1 MTHNDSHEKKDLVEP
16 VGWAQAASPEE
27 ILCVPIDDVLA
38 NLKSSNSGLTSEQA
52 QESLKTYGY
61 NEVAKKKRTTAVVKF
76 LSSFKNPLMLI
87 LLFAGVVTA
96 LPGLGGDPAEAAII
110 LTIVLLGVVLMYFQ
124 ESKAEQ
130 AAEEL
135 KQRVA
140 TTATVIRDGVSKEI
154 QLSEIVPGDVITL
167 SAGDLVPADARL
179 ITARDFFVD
188 QSALT
193 GESFPLEKTPS
204 PLSTQQACS
213 INEWNNYLFMG
224 TSAVSGSAMAV
235 VVKTGSFTDYGKIV
249 KKLVERRPET
259 EFERGLKRF
268 GYLIMQVTFALV
280 IFVLF
285 VKALSAHNTSEVLT
299 ALIFSVSLAVGLT
312 PELLP
317 VILSVNLSK
326 GALAMSKGGVI
337 VKDLASIQNFGNM
350 DVLCT
355 DKTGTLTENKVRL
368 ALHVDLEGNEDPK
381 VLLYSYLNSYYE
393 TGLKNPLDDA
403 ILEHEEVHTEGYD
416 KIDEV
421 PFDFVRR
428 RVSVVIEH
436 ERERFFI
443 TKGAPEEIFKVC
455 SYYELS
461 EKMYDLTSE
470 TERKIEQKYYDLS
483 AEGYRVLGIAYKK
496 VKEEKAV
503 YSLNDE
509 SEMIFLGFVAF
520 LDPPKE
526 TARDSLEK
534 FRKNN
539 IQLKVLTGD
548 NELVTRR
555 VCEQLG
561 FEVKGVV
568 MGVDVAKMN
577 DDALAR
583 VVETAN
589 IFARVT
595 PSQKDRIISALKS
608 NGHVVGFLGDGIN
621 DAPSMRVA
629 DVSISVENAV
639 DVAKES
645 ADIILLH
652 KDLTVL
658 DQGVLEGRKTFGNT
672 IKYVLMG
679 ISSNFGNMFSA
690 AGASLFIGTIT
701 NFQYPMLPIQILL
714 NNLLYD
720 LSELAIP
727 TDNVDEEYIEKPK
740 RLDISYIRNFML
752 YFGPVSSIF
761 DFLTFFIMLN
771 VFSAWNNGPLFQ
783 TAWFIE
789 SLCTQTLVIF
799 AIRTRKSPFFKSR
812 PSKTLVI
819 SSLSVVAVAI
829 WLPFSPLSGLFGFDR
844 YLPITFFL
852 FLAVFV
858 AAYFTMVES
867 LKTLFYK
874 RYGQRLEQILV
885 PAKGPPLL
893 TPTVRLTQNMVAVIC
908 LRPESEISEDS
919 LLEDLK
925 SIVAYPIES
934 DQVIRNLHHMRRTGL
949 VDIDWRKGIITRK
962 PSMKGYVEK
971 LTKSELWPRVADD
984 WQRISS
990 LVQSRYKQVNPEYQK
1005 LLQSWGPGQDRRVT

>member
-1 MTHNDSHEKKDLVEP
+1 MVAANAEEKKNLQKP
-16 VGWAQAASPEE
+16 VGWAQTASPQD
-27 ILCVPIDDVLA
+27 ILCVPIDDVLK
-38 NLKSSNSGLTSEQA
+38 NLKSSFSGLTSYQA

-61 NEVAKKKRTTAVVKF
+61 NEVAKRKRTTSVVKF

-87 LLFAGVVTA
+87 LLFAGLVTGF
-96 LPGLGGDPAEAAII
+96 LGDPVEATII
-110 LTIVLLGVVLMYFQ
+110 LIIVMLGVVLMFFQ
-124 ESKAEQ
+124 ESKAEK

-140 TTATVIRDGVSKEI
+140 TTATVIRDGGSKEI

-179 ITARDFFVD
+179 ITAKDFFVD

-204 PLSTQQACS
+204 ALSAQEACS
-213 INEWNNYLFMG
+213 VNEWNNYLFMG
-224 TSAVSGSAMAV
+224 TSAVSGSATAV

-259 EFERGLKRF
+259 EFERGLRRF
-268 GYLIMQVTFALV
+268 GYLIMQVTFVLV

-285 VKALSAHNTSEVLT
+285 VKAYTTNDVLG
-299 ALIFSVSLAVGLT
+299 ALLFSVSLAVGLT

-326 GALAMSKGGVI
+326 GALAMSRRGVI

-368 ALHVDLEGNEDPK
+368 ALHADLEGNEDAK

-393 TGLKNPLDDA
+393 TGLKNPLDEA
-403 ILEHEEVHTEGYD
+403 ILEHKEVHAEGYD

-428 RVSVVIEH
+428 RVSVVTEH
-436 ERERFFI
+436 ERERFFM

-461 EKMYDLTSE
+461 EKMYDLTPE

-496 VKEEKAV
+496 VKEEKTV
-503 YSLNDE
+503 YSINDE

-526 TARDSLEK
+526 TAKNSLEQ
-534 FRKNN
+534 FRRSN
-539 IQLKVLTGD
+539 IDLKVLTGD
-548 NELVTRR
+548 NELVTRK

-658 DQGVLEGRKTFGNT
+658 EQGVLEGRKTFGNT

-727 TDNVDEEYIEKPK
+727 TDNVDEDYIEKPK
-740 RLDISYIRNFML
+740 RLDISYIRNFMI
-752 YFGPVSSIF
+752 YFGPISSIF

-771 VFSAWNNGPLFQ
+771 IFQAWNNGPLFQ

-799 AIRTRKSPFFKSR
+799 AIRTRKPFFKSK
-812 PSKTLVI
+812 PSKTLLI

-829 WLPFSPLSGLFGFDR
+829 LLPFTPLGDVFKFDR
-844 YLPITFFL
+844 FLPITFFL
-852 FLAVFV
+852 FLAVFII
-858 AAYFTMVES
+858 AYFTMVES
-867 LKTLFYK
+867 LKRLFYK
-874 RYGQRLEQILV
+874 RYAQRLEQILV
-885 PAKGPPLL
+885 PVKGPPLL

-908 LRPESEISEDS
+908 LRPESEISEGS

-925 SIVAYPIES
+925 AIVAYPIES

-949 VDIDWRKGIITRK
+949 VDVDWRKGIIMRK
-962 PSMKGYVEK
+962 PSMTDYVDK
-971 LTKSELWPRVADD
+971 LTKSDLWPRVADD
-984 WQRISS
+984 WQRIGS
-990 LVQSRYKQVNPEYQK
+990 LIQSKYKQVNPEYQK
-1005 LLQSWGPGQDRRVT
+1005 LLQPLGAGQDRKVT

>member
-1 MTHNDSHEKKDLVEP
+1 MAATNSDGKRDLHEPL
-16 VGWAQAASPEE
+16 GWAQTASPED
-27 ILCVPIDDVLA
+27 ILCVPIDDVLK
-38 NLKSSNSGLTSEQA
+38 NLKSSLSGLTSYQA

-61 NEVAKKKRTTAVVKF
+61 NEVAKRKRTTAVVKF

-96 LPGLGGDPAEAAII
+96 FGDPVEATII
-110 LTIVLLGVVLMYFQ
+110 LIIVMLGVVLMFFQ
-124 ESKAEQ
+124 ESKAEK
-130 AAEEL
+130 AAEDL

-154 QLSEIVPGDVITL
+154 QLSGIVPGDVITL

-179 ITARDFFVD
+179 ISAKDFFVD

-193 GESFPLEKTPS
+193 GESFPLEKTPTA
-204 PLSTQQACS
+204 LSEQQACS

-224 TSAVSGSAMAV
+224 TSAVSGSATAV
-235 VVKTGSFTDYGKIV
+235 VVKTGGFTDYGKIV
-249 KKLVERRPET
+249 KKLVARRPET
-259 EFERGLKRF
+259 EFEKGLKRF
-268 GYLIMQVTFALV
+268 GYLIMQVTFLLV
-280 IFVLF
+280 VFVFF
-285 VKALSAHNTSEVLT
+285 VKVLGSAGNTQKILEALL
-299 ALIFSVSLAVGLT
+299 FSVSLAVGLT

-326 GALAMSKGGVI
+326 GALAMSKRGVI
-337 VKDLASIQNFGNM
+337 VKELASIQNFGNM

-355 DKTGTLTENKVRL
+355 DKTGTLTENKVTL
-368 ALHVDLEGNEDPK
+368 MLHVDMEGNDNAK
-381 VLLYSYLNSYYE
+381 VLQYCFLNSCYE
-393 TGLKNPLDDA
+393 TGLKNPLDEA
-403 ILEHEEVHTEGYD
+403 ILEHEVDIKDYD

-428 RVSVVIEH
+428 RVSVVAER

-461 EKMYDLTSE
+461 EKMYDLTPE
-470 TERKIEQKYYDLS
+470 TERRIEQKYYDLS
-483 AEGYRVLGIAYKK
+483 ADGYRVLGVAFKK
-496 VKEEKAV
+496 VKEEKTV
-503 YSLNDE
+503 YSVNDE
-509 SEMIFLGFVAF
+509 IEMVFLGFVAF

-526 TARDSLEK
+526 TAKDSLEL
-534 FRKNN
+534 FRKNS
-539 IQLKVLTGD
+539 IELKVLTGD
-548 NELVTRR
+548 NELVTRK

-583 VVETAN
+583 VVEASN

-658 DQGVLEGRKTFGNT
+658 EEGVLEGRKTFGNT

-690 AGASLFIGTIT
+690 AGASLFLGTVT
-701 NFQYPMLPIQILL
+701 NFQYPMLSIQILL

-720 LSELAIP
+720 ISELAIP

-740 RLDISYIRNFML
+740 RLDISYVRNFMF
-752 YFGPVSSIF
+752 YFGPISSIF
-761 DFLTFFIMLN
+761 DFLTFFIMLY
-771 VFSAWNNGPLFQ
+771 VFNAWNNGPLFQ
-783 TAWFIE
+783 TAWFVE

-812 PSKTLVI
+812 PSKPLLV
-819 SSLSVVAVAI
+819 SSLGVVAVAI
-829 WLPFSPLSGLFGFDR
+829 LLPFTPLGKLFQLIA
-844 YLPITFFL
+844 LPIGFFL
-852 FLAVFV
+852 FLVVFV
-858 AAYFTMVES
+858 AVYFTMVES
-867 LKTLFYK
+867 LKRLFYR
-874 RYGQRLEQILV
+874 RYADRLEQIVV
-885 PAKGPPLL
+885 PVKGPPLL
-893 TPTVRLTQNMVAVIC
+893 TPTVRLTQDMVAVMC
-908 LRPESEISEDS
+908 LRPEGEVSIDS
-919 LLEDLK
+919 LLDDLK
-925 SIVAYPIES
+925 TILAYPIDS
-934 DQVIRNLHHMRRTGL
+934 DQVIRNLHHMRRAGL
-949 VDIDWRKGIITRK
+949 VDVDWRKGMIMRK
-962 PSMKGYVEK
+962 LSMKSYVDK
-971 LTKSELWPRVADD
+971 LTKSDLWPRVADD
-984 WQRISS
+984 WQRIGS
-990 LVQSRYKQVNPEYQK
+990 LVQSKYKQVNPEYQK
-1005 LLQSWGPGQDRRVT
+1005 LLQPWATGQDRKVT

>member
-1 MTHNDSHEKKDLVEP
+1 LQEP
-16 VGWAQAASPEE
+16 LGWAQKASPED
-27 ILCVPIDDVLA
+27 ILCVPIDDVL
-38 NLKSSNSGLTSEQA
+38 KSLRSSRSGLTSYQA

-61 NEVAKKKRTTAVVKF
+61 NEVAKRKRTTTVVKF

-87 LLFAGVVTA
+87 LLFAGVVTGF
-96 LPGLGGDPAEAAII
+96 LGDPAEATII
-110 LTIVLLGVVLMYFQ
+110 LIIVMLGVVLMFFQ
-124 ESKAEQ
+124 ESKAEK

-140 TTATVIRDGVSKEI
+140 TTATVMRDGGSKEI
-154 QLSEIVPGDVITL
+154 QLSEIVPGDVIAL

-179 ITARDFFVD
+179 ITAKDFFVD

-204 PLSTQQACS
+204 ALSAQEACS
-213 INEWNNYLFMG
+213 VNEWNNYLFMG
-224 TSAVSGSAMAV
+224 TSAVSGSATAV

-259 EFERGLKRF
+259 EFERGLRRF
-268 GYLIMQVTFALV
+268 GYLIMQVTFVLV

-285 VKALSAHNTSEVLT
+285 VKTYTTGKPLEALL
-299 ALIFSVSLAVGLT
+299 FSVSLAVGLT

-326 GALAMSKGGVI
+326 GALAMSKEGVI

-393 TGLKNPLDDA
+393 TGLKNPLDEA
-403 ILEHEEVHTEGYD
+403 ILEHKEVHAEGYD

-428 RVSVVIEH
+428 RVSVVTEH

-461 EKMYDLTSE
+461 EKMYDLTPE

-496 VKEEKAV
+496 VREEKTV

-509 SEMIFLGFVAF
+509 TEMIFLGFVAF
-520 LDPPKE
+520 IDPPKE
-526 TARDSLEK
+526 TAKDSLEQ
-534 FRKNN
+534 FRKDN

-568 MGVDVAKMN
+568 MGIDVAKMN

-595 PSQKDRIISALKS
+595 PSQKDRIISALKI

-645 ADIILLH
+645 ADFILLH

-658 DQGVLEGRKTFGNT
+658 DKGVLEGRRTFGNT

-690 AGASLFIGTIT
+690 AGASLFLGTIT

-720 LSELAIP
+720 VSELAIP

-740 RLDISYIRNFML
+740 RLDISYIRNFMI
-752 YFGPVSSIF
+752 YFGPLSSVF

-771 VFSAWNNGPLFQ
+771 IFQAWNNGPLFQ

-812 PSKTLVI
+812 PSKTLLV
-819 SSLSVVAVAI
+819 SSLSVVAIAI
-829 WLPFSPLSGLFGFDR
+829 LLPFTPLGDIFKFDR
-844 YLPITFFL
+844 FLPITFFL
-852 FLAVFV
+852 FLAVFII
-858 AAYFTMVES
+858 AYFTMVES
-867 LKTLFYK
+867 LKRLFYK
-874 RYGQRLEQILV
+874 RYAQRLEQILV
-885 PAKGPPLL
+885 PSKGPPLL
-893 TPTVRLTQNMVAVIC
+893 TPTVRLTQNMVAVMC
-908 LRPESEISEDS
+908 LRPEGEVSTDS
-919 LLEDLK
+919 LLDDLK
-925 SIVAYPIES
+925 SIIAFSIDS
-934 DQVIRNLHHMRRTGL
+934 DQVIRTS
-949 VDIDWRKGIITRK
+949 ITCDAWD
-962 PSMKGYVEK
+962 S
-971 LTKSELWPRVADD
+971 
-984 WQRISS
+984 
-990 LVQSRYKQVNPEYQK
+990 
-1005 LLQSWGPGQDRRVT
+1005 

>member
-1 MTHNDSHEKKDLVEP
+1 MQEP
-16 VGWAQAASPEE
+16 LGWAQKASPED
-27 ILCVPIDDVLA
+27 ILCVPIDDVL
-38 NLKSSNSGLTSEQA
+38 KSLESSRLGLTSYQA

-61 NEVAKKKRTTAVVKF
+61 NEVAKRKRTTAVVKF
-76 LSSFKNPLMLI
+76 LSGFKNPLMLI
-87 LLFAGVVTA
+87 LLFAGVVTGF
-96 LPGLGGDPAEAAII
+96 LGDPVEASII
-110 LTIVLLGVVLMYFQ
+110 LIIVMLGVVLMFFQ
-124 ESKAEQ
+124 ESKAEK

-140 TTATVIRDGVSKEI
+140 TTATVMRDGGSREI
-154 QLSEIVPGDVITL
+154 QLSEIVPGDVIAL

-179 ITARDFFVD
+179 ITAKDFFVD

-193 GESFPLEKTPS
+193 GESFPVEKTPGA
-204 PLSTQQACS
+204 LSAEEACS
-213 INEWNNYLFMG
+213 VSEWNNYLFMG
-224 TSAVSGSAMAV
+224 TSAVSGSAKAV
-235 VVKTGSFTDYGKIV
+235 VVKTGRFTDYGKIV

-259 EFERGLKRF
+259 EFERGLRRF
-268 GYLIMQVTFALV
+268 GYLIMQVTFVLV

-285 VKALSAHNTSEVLT
+285 VKAYTTGKPLE
-299 ALIFSVSLAVGLT
+299 ALLFSVSLAVGLT

-326 GALAMSKGGVI
+326 GALAMSKEGVI

-393 TGLKNPLDDA
+393 TGLKNPLDEA
-403 ILEHEEVHTEGYD
+403 ILEHEDVHAEGFE

-428 RVSVVIEH
+428 RVSVVTEH

-461 EKMYDLTSE
+461 EKMYDLTPE

-496 VKEEKAV
+496 VKEEKTV

-509 SEMIFLGFVAF
+509 TEMIFLGFVAF
-520 LDPPKE
+520 IDPPKE
-526 TARDSLEK
+526 TAKDSLEQ
-534 FRKNN
+534 FRKDN

-658 DQGVLEGRKTFGNT
+658 DKGVLEGRKTFGNT

-690 AGASLFIGTIT
+690 AGASLFIGAIT

-740 RLDISYIRNFML
+740 RLDISFIRNFMI
-752 YFGPVSSIF
+752 YFGPISSIF

-799 AIRTRKSPFFKSR
+799 AIRTTKTPFFKSK
-812 PSKTLVI
+812 PSKTLLI

-829 WLPFSPLSGLFGFDR
+829 LLPLSPLGGIFGFDR
-844 YLPITFFL
+844 NLPSTFFL
-852 FLAVFV
+852 FLAVCV
-858 AAYFTMVES
+858 VAYFVMVES
-867 LKTLFYK
+867 LKSLFYK
-874 RYGQRLEQILV
+874 RYGQRLEQVLV

-893 TPTVRLTQNMVAVIC
+893 TPTVRLTQDMVAVIC

-919 LLEDLK
+919 LLDDLK
-925 SIVAYPIES
+925 SIVAYPIDS

-971 LTKSELWPRVADD
+971 LTKSDLWPRVADD
-984 WQRISS
+984 WQRIGS
-990 LVQSRYKQVNPEYQK
+990 LVQSKYKQVNPEYQK
-1005 LLQSWGPGQDRRVT
+1005 LLQSWGPGQDRKVT